1 MTDRAPAQIFADD
14 LTIGQI
20 FVGEARRIGDDQ
32 FRAFADMTGDD
43 HPIHY
48 DDAYAAKTRFGKRL
62 AHGLLVM
69 SMTALGATP
78 MSRQIE
84 DAMVAFVE
92 EGARFLK
99 PVGESFLSV
108 AYVHLQ
114 PGFWSHPQAKD
125 FLATLR
131 ESNPPPSLTSSKL
144 VQVELEDLM
153 TRESWRILFLA
164 LAAVSLLI
172 YFDFRSWV
180 LTFLSILPVVLAC
193 LWTLGIMGFLGIQL
207 NFMNLVVFT
216 MVLGIGVDYG
226 VHVLHRG
233 LQSSPGQLE
242 QELQRVNKG
251 VVLAG
256 LTTLASFGSLVF
268 SAYPGLQ
275 SMGAVA
281 LMGVGFSLFF
291 ALTLVPVLFQKW
303 AQKRPLA

>member
-1 MTDRAPAQIFADD
+1 MLSDREL
-14 LTIGQI
+14 LTWEE
-20 FVGEARRIGDDQ
+20 VEASPLKNI
-32 FRAFADMTGDD
+32 
-43 HPIHY
+43 
-48 DDAYAAKTRFGKRL
+48 
-62 AHGLLVM
+62 
-69 SMTALGATP
+69 S
-78 MSRQIE
+78 
-84 DAMVAFVE
+84 
-92 EGARFLK
+92 ARFLK

-114 PGFWSHPQAKD
+114 PGFWSDPRAKD
-125 FLATLR
+125 FLATLS
-131 ESNPPPSLTSSKL
+131 ESNPRPSLTSSKL
-144 VQVELEDLM
+144 VQKELEDLM
-153 TRESWRILFLA
+153 IRESWRILFLA

-193 LWTLGIMGFLGIQL
+193 LWTLGIMGFLGIHL

-233 LQSSPGQLE
+233 LQSSPGKLE

-251 VVLAG
+251 VLLAG